1 MRKNRDRLAITAAIL
16 EAASTVNCKTRIML
30 QANLN
35 FDLLEKYLSIII
47 KKGLI
52 QLKDQKY
59 ELTKEGQDFLKKYRH
74 LHERYVNANDFLKT
88 LDYEYQQ
95 LEMLISKP

>member
-1 MRKNRDRLAITAAIL
+1 MGKKRGRLAIIAAIL
-16 EAASTVNCKTRIML
+16 EATKSVNCKTRIML

-35 FDLLEKYLSIII
+35 FDLLEKYLNIIVKI
-47 KKGLI
+47 GLI
-52 QLKDQKY
+52 QVNDQKY
-59 ELTKEGQDFLKKYRH
+59 ELTKEGQDFLKRYKH
-74 LHERYVNANDFLKT
+74 LQERYVNAKDFLKT